1 MRKEAGMPRVERWL
15 WRGQIVLYV
24 PLMIL
29 GPLMGMF
36 GEAYIGQANPAM
48 NMLPGVL
55 ILLSAALLALN
66 AGREGRF
73 LLRDVSFGSFG
84 VAMLI
89 GLAVL
94 AVITEGDALD
104 GLDAGFDLPDGGQ
117 PTKKNRAEGYI
128 TR

>member
-1 MRKEAGMPRVERWL
+1 MPRVERWL
-15 WRGQIVLYV
+15 WRGLIVLYV

-36 GEAYIGQANPAM
+36 GEAYIGQANPAV
-48 NMLPGVL
+48 NMLSGVL
-55 ILLSAALLALN
+55 ILLSAALLALALN

-84 VAMLI
+84 AAMLI

-94 AVITEGDALD
+94 VVITEGDALD
-104 GLDAGFDLPDGGQ
+104 GLDAGFVLPDGGQ
-117 PTKKNRAEGYI
+117 PAKKNRAEGYI

>member
-15 WRGQIVLYV
+15 WRGLIVLYV

-36 GEAYIGQANPAM
+36 GEAYIGQANPAV
-48 NMLPGVL
+48 NMLPDVL

-84 VAMLI
+84 AAMLI

-94 AVITEGDALD
+94 VVITEGDALD
-104 GLDAGFDLPDGGQ
+104 GLDAGFDIPEHAGSSRPAQ
-117 PTKKNRAEGYI
+117 RRKR
-128 TR
+128 